1 MKRPKSELEHLV
13 EMNQEK
19 RQNVDPNEMASRLE
33 DQIDQNT
40 WFIWIAWV
48 RKEQRFGLN
57 IQQHL
62 HFSSFLEILDPRK
75 ILMEKWKFPDQLDA

>member
-57 IQQHL
+57 I
-62 HFSSFLEILDPRK
+62 
-75 ILMEKWKFPDQLDA
+75 